1 MALSNRLRDL
11 REEESKSQTEMA
23 AFLNIHQTTLSKYEN
38 GTIDI
43 PTEILCTLADYYK
56 TSTDFILMRT
66 SERNPHKE

>member
-1 MALSNRLRDL
+1 
-11 REEESKSQTEMA
+11 MA

-56 TSTDFILMRT
+56 TSKDFILMRT
-66 SERNPHKE
+66 SERNPYKE